1 MLKEV
6 ISVFVVTNRITVKKG
21 FAEKMA
27 PRFTKGGKIE
37 ELKGFHKIEVWQVNV
52 DEDSEDMYVNTWWET
67 EEDFKAWT
75 QSDAFKE
82 AHKNRGQSSS
92 ESSPVI
98 ISEIV
103 KANVVSTL
111 N

>member
-1 MLKEV
+1 M
-6 ISVFVVTNRITVKKG
+6 FVVTNRITVKKG

-37 ELKGFHKIEVWQVNV
+37 ALQGFHKIEVWKVTRDHEN
-52 DEDSEDMYVNTWWET
+52 EDMYVNTWWET
-67 EEDFKAWT
+67 EKDFEAWT
-75 QSDAFKE
+75 KSDAFKE
-82 AHKNRGQSSS
+82 AHQNRDKTSS

-98 ISEIV
+98 NSEIV
-103 KANVVSTL
+103 KATVLSTL